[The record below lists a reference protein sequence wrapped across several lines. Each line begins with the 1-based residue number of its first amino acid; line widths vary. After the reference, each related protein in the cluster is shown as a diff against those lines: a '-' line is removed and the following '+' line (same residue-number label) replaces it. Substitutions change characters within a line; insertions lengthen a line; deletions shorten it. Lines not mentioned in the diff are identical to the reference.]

1 MLNMVFQQT
10 TLQISNII
18 WQIQHTQ
25 QIPYGFKVSM
35 PSSIKVVYHSQT
47 LFTPQGLIAFNIS
60 ACTEKSLVT
69 QPSKF
74 IPAHLVSI
82 ISVQRS
88 VEAAD

>member
-1 MLNMVFQQT
+1 MECF
-10 TLQISNII
+10 S
-18 WQIQHTQ
+18 
-25 QIPYGFKVSM
+25 FKVSM
-35 PSSIKVVYHSQT
+35 PSSIEVVHRSQI
-47 LFTPQGLIAFNIS
+47 LFTVQGLIAFSIS

-69 QPSKF
+69 QLSKF